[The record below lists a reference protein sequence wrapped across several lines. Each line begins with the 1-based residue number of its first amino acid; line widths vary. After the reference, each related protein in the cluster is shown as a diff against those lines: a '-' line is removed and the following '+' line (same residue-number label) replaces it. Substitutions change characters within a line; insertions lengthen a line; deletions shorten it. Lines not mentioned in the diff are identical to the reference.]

1 MIRKYMLM
9 FSFIYVLCVVILG
22 NSQLFQMQISGQN
35 IDTLAT
41 DQASSGSNLTLP
53 NLFASASKS
62 VVQVTILDPQTGT
75 QEGLGSGF
83 VYDSVGNIVTNNHV
97 VAFNRGE
104 SEFIVTFL
112 NGNACQGT
120 LVGNDPFSDLAVLKL
135 TNLKARS
142 LNGSFPTKVP

>member
-9 FSFIYVLCVVILG
+9 FSFIYVSCVVILG
-22 NSQLFQMQISGQN
+22 NSQLYQTQISGQN
-35 IDTLAT
+35 IDTPAT
-41 DQASSGSNLTLP
+41 DQTSSGSNLTLP

-62 VVQVTILDPQTGT
+62 VVQGTILDPHTGT

-83 VYDSVGNIVTNNHV
+83 VYDSVGHIVTNNHV

-112 NGNACQGT
+112 NGNAYQGT
-120 LVGNDPFSDLAVLKL
+120 LGGNDPCRASAALKL
-135 TNLKARS
+135 TNLKAS
-142 LNGSFPTKVP
+142 D